1 MSKKLISFVIPCY
14 GSEKYIT
21 EVINEIKMIV
31 KQKNEYD
38 YEVIAVNDQSPDNV
52 LKVLKG
58 IAKKDEKVKVL
69 NLAKNMNRPGAVM
82 AGLSQTNGDYIIIM
96 DDDGQ
101 CPMENLWKLIK
112 PLEDGHDVSMA
123 KYTEYKQSIFKHF
136 GTIINREMTKVIID
150 KPKNISFTNFM
161 ALQRFIVDEIL
172 KYKNPYPYLTGLLL
186 RTTNDF
192 VNIEMKE
199 RKRIFGGTTFTFK
212 KMLSLWINGFTA
224 FSVKPLRIATYLGCI
239 TSLFGFVCGLILIF
253 RKIISPERLLMG
265 YSSLMSV
272 LLFIGG
278 IIMIILGL
286 IGEYVGRIYICLNNP
301 PQYVIKEKV
310 NFKDGNSEKDK

>member
-21 EVINEIKMIV
+21 KVIDEIETV
-31 KQKNEYD
+31 VLQKDKYD

-52 LKVLKG
+52 LGVLKD
-58 IAKKDEKVKVL
+58 IAKKNKKVKAL
-69 NLAKNMNRPGAVM
+69 SLAKNMNRPGAVM
-82 AGLSQTNGDYIIIM
+82 AGLSQTKGDYIIIM

-112 PLEDGHDVSMA
+112 PLEEGHDVSMA
-123 KYTEYKQSIFKHF
+123 KYTEYKQSLFKQF
-136 GTIINREMTKVIID
+136 GTMINREMTKVIMK
-150 KPKNISFTNFM
+150 KPKDVNFTNFM

-192 VNIEMKE
+192 VNIEMEE
-199 RKRIFGGTTFTFK
+199 RKRIQGETTFTFR

-224 FSVKPLRIATYLGCI
+224 FSVKPLRVATFLGCL
-239 TSLFGFVCGLILIF
+239 TSFFGFIYGLILIIK
-253 RKIISPERLLMG
+253 KIITPSRVLIG

-301 PQYVIKEKV
+301 PQYVIKEKI
-310 NFKDGNSEKDK
+310 NFKENKYEKDK